1 MKEKRL
7 KVLLLSL
14 FFYVFLFPSSLFS
27 LSSVEYAEKVKL
39 YEHSYYKKLL
49 HYKNNYSEVDSNNFF
64 VSKKGKK
71 NIKEELFET
80 IKSLENGSN
89 NVLCR
94 FPLRTKWISENIK
107 DLKIKYYD
115 CKDLNIYINE
125 NKAKYVS
132 LVFPNSH
139 INSPAS
145 MYGHTFLIFTLKK
158 NQILLSNAVNY
169 AAQSDEKNGF
179 LFAYNGIFGN
189 YNGKYSMLPY
199 YKKIKEYN
207 NLEQR
212 DIWEYKLDFTEE
224 EIYKMVLHA
233 YELKDSYSDYFFFLE
248 NCSYNVLWF
257 LEIARE
263 NIYLVNEFSYKT
275 IPLDSIKILKKY
287 NLITE
292 SKYRYSKMKKMNYI
306 LKKKIKKKKDI
317 SLYIKEDN
325 TKIFN
330 NLDYEDKVYAL
341 DLKIEYI
348 QYLRSKNK
356 LSSKEYLKKYLILL
370 KQRSKFSEKSE
381 YNINIPKNPLL
392 SHNSSRVSISVS
404 TDDSYV
410 LEIKPAYHNIYD
422 IYDGYLQG
430 AYIDF
435 LSIGI
440 KKDKDSIFLDYLNL
454 LEIQSLSK
462 RNELISPLSWGIK
475 LAYNH
480 FKNQSDYFNI
490 KPEVGLTY
498 GNDKNFVSFLVNTD
512 VYYKSSNNIVSLGG
526 KVLFVSNYFSN
537 LKLSASYSYNRYR
550 KEVNNN
556 VYELFITKKIS
567 ENLALNLSF
576 QNDDLYKENKERMK
590 LSLYYYF

>member
-145 MYGHTFLIFTLKK
+145 MYGHTFLIFTQEK

-292 SKYRYSKMKKMNYI
+292 SKYRYSNEKDE
-306 LKKKIKKKKDI
+306 LHFKKKD
-317 SLYIKEDN
+317 
-325 TKIFN
+325 
-330 NLDYEDKVYAL
+330 
-341 DLKIEYI
+341 
-348 QYLRSKNK
+348 
-356 LSSKEYLKKYLILL
+356 
-370 KQRSKFSEKSE
+370 
-381 YNINIPKNPLL
+381 
-392 SHNSSRVSISVS
+392 
-404 TDDSYV
+404 
-410 LEIKPAYHNIYD
+410 
-422 IYDGYLQG
+422 
-430 AYIDF
+430 
-435 LSIGI
+435 
-440 KKDKDSIFLDYLNL
+440 
-454 LEIQSLSK
+454 
-462 RNELISPLSWGIK
+462 
-475 LAYNH
+475 
-480 FKNQSDYFNI
+480 
-490 KPEVGLTY
+490 
-498 GNDKNFVSFLVNTD
+498 
-512 VYYKSSNNIVSLGG
+512 
-526 KVLFVSNYFSN
+526 
-537 LKLSASYSYNRYR
+537 
-550 KEVNNN
+550 
-556 VYELFITKKIS
+556 
-567 ENLALNLSF
+567 
-576 QNDDLYKENKERMK
+576 
-590 LSLYYYF
+590 